1 MTKEDNR
8 SSETRETDAPT
19 DHSTTT
25 FSRRSYL
32 RGLGAAGLAGGL
44 VQRGGLVGA
53 AAAADPSQYA
63 DRFETVVD
71 VVDAGADNSGQEPV
85 SSVLQEHLD
94 DDTLLAFPPGR
105 YYMDEQVRFTDFDN
119 VGLVGDDAT
128 LVPANF
134 HDFDGPQ
141 YRLFRLGTHYSPGT
155 DLLVVGFTVDQTAPD
170 TGIRVVDAVVDD
182 GLHVEDVYVDGRH
195 DSGTFGPGRF
205 NVLDAGGDGLVRRFR
220 APDGGQWESE
230 TPNAGN
236 IWRGPT
242 GILANMTA
250 GTLRFE
256 DCELGGFPDNG
267 LYASGGSGRI
277 IVDGGHYRNSNAP
290 NIRVGGAKAV
300 VRGVTVTVDETPA
313 VGFDDQRG
321 IRLQNAADAE
331 ILQTTVDVRVDQ
343 GVTAIHVP
351 GSAGTV
357 WIEDVDVTVDSS
369 VGNTAISVS
378 PDAGKTT
385 VYSSTIDMS
394 APGGYGIVFEGPDA
408 SASAHVESV
417 DIVGD
422 VGDEGARAAI
432 RNTRDD
438 VDFRAVSIDQPGG
451 QKRYGL
457 VNLGDDCLVYKSNV
471 RTANY
476 PLLEAGTGTHV
487 EDNYANSYGDREA
500 IALHDDSEDVYL
512 KNNRLRGGIRDAGS
526 AGLKLVGNEF

>member
-1 MTKEDNR
+1 L
-8 SSETRETDAPT
+8 A
-19 DHSTTT
+19 
-25 FSRRSYL
+25 
-32 RGLGAAGLAGGL
+32 GAAGA
-44 VQRGGLVGA
+44 V
-53 AAAADPSQYA
+53 DPSKYA
-63 DRFETVVD
+63 DRFDTVVD
-71 VVDAGADNSGQEPV
+71 VVDAGADDTGHVSV

-94 DDTLLAFPPGR
+94 DDTLLVFPPGR
-105 YYMDEQVRFTDFDN
+105 YYLDEQVRFTDFDN
-119 VGLVGDDAT
+119 FGLVGDDAT

-155 DLLVVGFTVDQTAPD
+155 DLLVAGFTVDQSAPD
-170 TGIRVVDAVVDD
+170 TGIRAIDAVVDD
-182 GLHVEDVYVDGRH
+182 GLHVEDVDVVGRH

-205 NVLDAGGDGLVRRFR
+205 NVLDVGGEGVVRRFTAR
-220 APDGGQWESE
+220 DGAQWESE

-236 IWRGPT
+236 VWRGPT

-267 LYASGGSGRI
+267 LYASGGSGQI
-277 IVDGGHYRNSNAP
+277 VVDGGDYRNSNAP

-300 VRGVTVTVDETPA
+300 VRSATVTVDETPA

-331 ILQTTVDVRVDQ
+331 ILNTTVDVRVDQ

-351 GSAGTV
+351 HSAGTV

-385 VYSSTIDMS
+385 VYRSTIDMS
-394 APGGYGIVFEGPDA
+394 APGGYGIVFKGPDA

-417 DIVGD
+417 DVVGD

-432 RNTRDD
+432 RNTRDG

-487 EDNYANSYGDREA
+487 EDNYANSYGDHEA

-512 KNNRLRGGIRDAGS
+512 KNNRLRGGIKDVGS
-526 AGLKLVGNEF
+526 AGLKTVGNEF